1 MGDINSEMA
10 FAGVLGNFEGYSQ
23 SFHTVCATLIITVD
37 FLTILLLVAQKFPQ
51 HSLEFNRVLLFSLA
65 LCDIIY
71 EIATMVLLSD
81 SCEDSGNCDTL
92 YFVYFALNLCTV
104 FHIIVELFHKSVFY
118 FAGNSSF
125 ASRVL
130 CSVSCWVAS
139 FTIFYID
146 FENGIGL
153 MDGSAM
159 VFLARF
165 KAFGYLLFWVIVTF
179 EIVVLLSTIASAKSR
194 SEKSPFELSETY
206 NSRESILTSSSPRQD
221 DLLLSCIFMAVFI
234 GWCSWVIFGVDSRI
248 MKTVEVMKSFEVARL
263 TARIFNLLTILY
275 LFFGCRKEK
284 LVMRKPWKMQV
295 AGHTQ
300 VPLV

>member
-1 MGDINSEMA
+1 MD
-10 FAGVLGNFEGYSQ
+10 FADVLGNFEGYSQ
-23 SFHTVCATLIITVD
+23 SFHTLCATLTITVD

-51 HSLEFNRVLLFSLA
+51 QSLEFNHVLLFSLA

-71 EIATMVLLSD
+71 EIVTMVLPSD
-81 SCEDSGNCDTL
+81 SCEGTGNCKTL

-118 FAGNSSF
+118 SAGNSSF

-139 FTIFYID
+139 FTVTYFD
-146 FENGIGL
+146 FENGNGL

-165 KAFGYLLFWVIVTF
+165 KAFGYLLFWVIVTSG
-179 EIVVLLSTIASAKSR
+179 ILVLVLSIIFDKTR
-194 SEKSPFELSETY
+194 SQKYPNFELPETC
-206 NSRESILTSSSPRQD
+206 NSPESLFTSSPTRED

-234 GWCSWVIFGVDSRI
+234 GWCSWVIFGVDNWI
-248 MKTVEVMKSFEVARL
+248 MKTLEVMKSFELARL
-263 TARIFNLLTILY
+263 AARIPNPLIM
-275 LFFGCRKEK
+275 LFRFSAAERNSSSY
-284 LVMRKPWKMQV
+284 
-295 AGHTQ
+295 
-300 VPLV
+300 